1 MNEKTEKIKKIRN
14 LLLAGGCVIT
24 AIICRHLP
32 TNRESGWVAFFQ
44 LTRAYLYITL
54 YCVWGISLQRRIVN
68 KTARR
73 CLCGIASLMVFW
85 FVIRTLKYNVFYEPV
100 LRRYSWYGYYV
111 PLLAIPSLS
120 VIAAL
125 KMRESEN
132 QKRRQWTGIFLV
144 ITEEP
149 FCQITQEHLRE
160 AIQVMENCKKV
171 ICADVPIGEC
181 NKGLEE
187 LIRAAKKRM

>member
-73 CLCGIASLMVFW
+73 RIE
-85 FVIRTLKYNVFYEPV
+85 LKTA
-100 LRRYSWYGYYV
+100 
-111 PLLAIPSLS
+111 LLKE
-120 VIAAL
+120 V
-125 KMRESEN
+125 
-132 QKRRQWTGIFLV
+132 
-144 ITEEP
+144 
-149 FCQITQEHLRE
+149 
-160 AIQVMENCKKV
+160 
-171 ICADVPIGEC
+171 
-181 NKGLEE
+181 EE
-187 LIRAAKKRM
+187 LGADLGRSH

>member
-100 LRRYSWYGYYV
+100 LRRYSWYSAFRQKSHGQMMSIFMV
-111 PLLAIPSLS
+111 RDLCFVWHGSLS
-120 VIAAL
+120 V
-125 KMRESEN
+125 
-132 QKRRQWTGIFLV
+132 FLL
-144 ITEEP
+144 
-149 FCQITQEHLRE
+149 CW
-160 AIQVMENCKKV
+160 AY
-171 ICADVPIGEC
+171 
-181 NKGLEE
+181 
-187 LIRAAKKRM
+187 

>member
-14 LLLAGGCVIT
+14 LLLAGGCIIT

-32 TNRESGWVAFFQ
+32 ANRESGWLAFFQ

-68 KTARR
+68 RTARR

-125 KMRESEN
+125 KAMDRYFPGDHSGRDPACYD
-132 QKRRQWTGIFLV
+132 QRSSSAGIPLS
-144 ITEEP
+144 
-149 FCQITQEHLRE
+149 CRK
-160 AIQVMENCKKV
+160 AM
-171 ICADVPIGEC
+171 D
-181 NKGLEE
+181 
-187 LIRAAKKRM
+187 R

>member
-14 LLLAGGCVIT
+14 LLLAGGCIIT

-32 TNRESGWVAFFQ
+32 ANRESGWLAFFQ

-68 KTARR
+68 RTARR
-73 CLCGIASLMVFW
+73 CLCGIASLMIFW
-85 FVIRTLKYNVFYEPV
+85 FVIRTLKYDVFYEPV
-100 LRRYSWYGYYV
+100 LRRYSWYCYYI
-111 PLLAIPSLS
+111 PLLSIPSLS

-144 ITEEP
+144 ITVGV
-149 FCQITQEHLRE
+149 ILL
-160 AIQVMENCKKV
+160 VMTNDLHQLVFRFPAEK
-171 ICADVPIGEC
+171 P
-181 NKGLEE
+181 
-187 LIRAAKKRM
+187 